1 MYLISK
7 LGAQNVKGVYSMGKI
22 DNGVLTGIFGK
33 SEVVVAES
41 QSQVFTVQA
50 RGSLS
55 KSFS

>member
-1 MYLISK
+1 MYLIGK
-7 LGAQNVKGVYSMGKI
+7 LRAQNVKGVYSMGKI
-22 DNGVLTGIFGK
+22 NNGVLTSIFGK
-33 SEVVVAES
+33 SEVVVAKS